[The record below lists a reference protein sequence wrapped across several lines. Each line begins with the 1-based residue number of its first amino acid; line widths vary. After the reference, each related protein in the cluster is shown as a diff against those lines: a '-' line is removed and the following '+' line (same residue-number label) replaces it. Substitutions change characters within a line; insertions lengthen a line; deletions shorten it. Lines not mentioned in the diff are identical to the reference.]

1 MTGSSDV
8 KGVKG
13 TLRESK
19 GVNIYNLKKHYK
31 QLFNPLESRIAL
43 FDKLFFQ
50 VGRHTS
56 RLYQFNSLNNCY

>member
-19 GVNIYNLKKHYK
+19 GLNIYNQKKHYK
-31 QLFNPLESRIAL
+31 QLFNPIESRKAL

-56 RLYQFNSLNNCY
+56 